1 MSDVHDL
8 LRISPT
14 IKSYLNS
21 ALSSF
26 SDDGLM
32 EDLRGFE
39 SELPGSADRG
49 DEDIR
54 LSVAIDRAV
63 EFVDPMRQVVIWR
76 FLNEFPIPARHRGGI
91 IDPLTD
97 QQVLGWAWND
107 AKPGWMMER
116 PYHSYYSWAYGV
128 MAQEIASQVR
138 ECSGAYRRYRRQIDQ
153 ERRRITSHAITA
165 VADLALARERANS
178 AFVVDALQHACLA
191 DPSLSDSVPAIILQT
206 VDEMLGIETVTEKFK
221 ASRERAEAAWQGVE
235 EAQKRLQASSM
246 PVRQYVDELQAEEAE

>member
-128 MAQEIASQVR
+128 MAQEIASQAR
-138 ECSGAYRRYRRQIDQ
+138 D
-153 ERRRITSHAITA
+153 
-165 VADLALARERANS
+165 ALAPIDVTAARSIKRDAASPHTRSQQLRTSPWPERGRTPHS
-178 AFVVDALQHACLA
+178 
-191 DPSLSDSVPAIILQT
+191 SWT
-206 VDEMLGIETVTEKFK
+206 
-221 ASRERAEAAWQGVE
+221 R
-235 EAQKRLQASSM
+235 SSM
-246 PVRQYVDELQAEEAE
+246 RA